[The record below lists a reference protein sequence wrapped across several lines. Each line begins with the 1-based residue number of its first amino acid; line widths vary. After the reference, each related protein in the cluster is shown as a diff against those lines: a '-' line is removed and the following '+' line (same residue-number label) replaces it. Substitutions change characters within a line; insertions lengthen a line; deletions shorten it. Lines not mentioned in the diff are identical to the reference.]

1 MVLFILGILMR
12 TILFQ
17 KTIEQ
22 SRFDNNV
29 SFNNG
34 LMVHSQVEH
43 RNGIVFMRLKKR
55 RLIH

>member
-1 MVLFILGILMR
+1 MMR

-29 SFNNG
+29 SFSNG
-34 LMVHSQVEH
+34 LMVHRQIEH
-43 RNGIVFMRLKKR
+43 RDGFVFMRLKKR